1 VFGRIADAS
10 ETGAAD
16 ERALQAS
23 SSFLER
29 PGGKPRLVTIARRAP
44 SSGTSP
50 VDDREH
56 PRRAETTI
64 VEPRGGGAAGWAA
77 DRLRGHR
84 PIWAFTAVALAGYAL
99 LAAAIV
105 LLGLLLTQLLLPIDS
120 IADADRWLP
129 DWLADHR
136 SPRLDDASFVGS
148 MIGDAPVLPAL
159 LLATLIGAAVVRRL
173 RIGVFLVTAAVM
185 ELALYR
191 VGALAAPRERP
202 DVPRLDDLPVDESF
216 PSGHVAA
223 SVVVYIGLALIISSA
238 FRRRWVTALV
248 WTVAIAMV
256 LVVSLSRMYRGMH
269 HPFDTLGGLLL
280 GLGCLLVALVAVR
293 AFGAAQRLHHS
304 RATRAVPQE

>member
-1 VFGRIADAS
+1 M
-10 ETGAAD
+10 
-16 ERALQAS
+16 
-23 SSFLER
+23 
-29 PGGKPRLVTIARRAP
+29 TIAHRTP

-50 VDDREH
+50 ADDRDH
-56 PRRAETTI
+56 PRRAEATI
-64 VEPRGGGAAGWAA
+64 VEPRGGGVAVWAA
-77 DRLRGHR
+77 ERSRGLR
-84 PIWAFTAVALAGYAL
+84 PVWTFTAVALVGYAL

-105 LLGLLLTQLLLPIDS
+105 LLGLLLTKLLLPIDP

-129 DWLADHR
+129 DRLADER
-136 SPRLDDASFVGS
+136 RPWLDDASFVGS

-159 LLATLIGAAVVRRL
+159 LLAALIGAAMVRRL

-191 VGALAAPRERP
+191 LVALGAPRERP

-223 SVVVYIGLALIISSA
+223 SVVVYVGLALIISSA
-238 FRRRWVTALV
+238 FRRRWVTVLA

-256 LVVSLSRMYRGMH
+256 LVVSVSRMYRGMH
-269 HPFDTLGGLLL
+269 HPFDTLGGALL

-293 AFGAAQRLHHS
+293 AFGAAQRLHRS
-304 RATRAVPQE
+304 RATRSVPQE